1 MKKNFTLLSDVQPDY
16 DTHQMSARHFIE
28 CSGQLMYQ
36 PEDHTTLRRGE
47 LAEVNGYFPARIPY
61 RVSAA
66 DQQGQTVALI
76 THTADENESKMR
88 PITTR
93 A

>member
-1 MKKNFTLLSDVQPDY
+1 
-16 DTHQMSARHFIE
+16 
-28 CSGQLMYQ
+28 MYQ
-36 PEDHTTLRRGE
+36 PEGRAALEGE
-47 LAEVNGYFPARIPY
+47 LAEVSGYFPARIPY

-66 DQQGQTVALI
+66 DQQGQALALV

-88 PITTR
+88 PITAR